1 MAHDVA
7 NRKNTSSFGLGRAGF
22 TTHAA
27 QQRVGQRLLFLD
39 LAKLGA
45 GSVHSLSWTDSVAG
59 VVMALCAA
67 GLFDALFVRRAPH

>member
-7 NRKNTSSFGLGRAGF
+7 SRKNTSSFGSGRAGF
-22 TTHAA
+22 TTHPA

-45 GSVHSLSWTDSVAG
+45 RSVHSLPWPDSVAG
-59 VVMALCAA
+59 VVMALCVA
-67 GLFDALFVRRAPH
+67 GLFDALFVCGAPH